1 MKWRNSS
8 HFDSRYCSAMVS
20 YACSPVIALSPT
32 FGGRVCNDTTNASSP
47 PARGG
52 AHGAPRRAIIGAGC
66 SNVSIVNLQGG
77 VVTRGVSFDVPRLK
91 GGAVP

>member
-1 MKWRNSS
+1 MIPQTPR
-8 HFDSRYCSAMVS
+8 R
-20 YACSPVIALSPT
+20 
-32 FGGRVCNDTTNASSP
+32 RP
-47 PARGG
+47 PGG

-91 GGAVP
+91 GAPYLDPTAGRARGYSIRATD